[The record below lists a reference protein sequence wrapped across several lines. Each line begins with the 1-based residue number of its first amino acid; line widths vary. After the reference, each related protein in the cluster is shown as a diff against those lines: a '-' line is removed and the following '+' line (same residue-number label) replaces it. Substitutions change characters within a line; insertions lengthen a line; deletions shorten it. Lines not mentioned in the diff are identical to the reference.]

1 MNTKSWLLIAA
12 AVLLATGCTTVQ
24 EPASKS
30 TVPVAK
36 PRSFDISP
44 EGFNPAVVMRPER
57 YKVNVFV
64 DEGQLLVIDQEPVRA
79 KPGDTEIVIQW
90 KLAEDTPLNPSPY
103 VFRDNNAIQM
113 ELKEGTGPIPDCARV
128 SDKKFVCS
136 YTRQGPAKWKYS
148 IRVTNRQSGI
158 DLYPPLDPW
167 VHQP

>member
-12 AVLLATGCTTVQ
+12 AVLLAAGCATVQ
-24 EPASKS
+24 VPDSKPV
-30 TVPVAK
+30 VPVAK
-36 PRSFDISP
+36 SRSIEISP

-57 YKVNVFV
+57 YRVNVFV
-64 DEGQLLVIDQEPVRA
+64 DDGELLVIDQEPIRA

-90 KLAEDTPLNPSPY
+90 KLADDIPGTTSY
-103 VFRDNNAIQM
+103 VFKDNYAIQM
-113 ELKEGTGPIPDCARV
+113 ELKEGTGPIPDCWKV
-128 SDKKFVCS
+128 SDKKFACS

-148 IRVTNRQSGI
+148 IRVRNRSSGI